1 MGKQDIDIARAVTL
15 KPIQAMA
22 EALGL
27 SAADLEPYGR
37 DKAKIRWDAIARASG
52 RPDGL
57 LVLVTA
63 MTPTPAGE
71 GKTTIT
77 IALADGLR
85 RLGKRAV
92 VALREPSLGPVF
104 GAKGVGTGGGHA
116 QVAPM
121 EDINLHFTGDL
132 HAVGTA
138 HNLLAAML
146 DNHLAHG
153 NALGLDPRRIL
164 WKRVIDMNDRAL
176 RNIVLGLGGPAHG
189 VPRES
194 GFDLTVASE
203 VMAILCLSRDVHDF
217 RAGVERVIV
226 GETAD
231 GAPVSAR
238 ALKAAGAMTVLVK
251 DALKPNLV
259 QTLEGTPAFV
269 HGGPFGNIAHGCN
282 SLIATRL
289 GMKLGDVLVTEC
301 GFATELGMEKF
312 LDIKCRASGLVPAVA
327 VIVATVRALKMHGGV
342 EVKDLGSSSVE
353 AVRLG
358 SDNLAKHVENV
369 RLFGLTPV
377 VALNHFTGDTDAEV
391 AAVLDACRA
400 LGVRAEV
407 SRGWAL
413 GGAGT
418 TDLARAVLDAA
429 ARADRSAFRYLYP
442 DDLPL
447 VKKIETIATALY
459 GADGV
464 VVAPGAAA
472 KLARW
477 EGLGYGR
484 LPVCMAK
491 TQNSLSDDPKKRGR
505 PRGFTVTVRD
515 VELSAGA
522 GFVVAYAGDILT
534 LPGLPKTPG
543 AESIDIDAD
552 GNVVGLF

>member
-1 MGKQDIDIARAVTL
+1 
-15 KPIQAMA
+15 MA
-22 EALGL
+22 
-27 SAADLEPYGR
+27 
-37 DKAKIRWDAIARASG
+37 
-52 RPDGL
+52 
-57 LVLVTA
+57 
-63 MTPTPAGE
+63 
-71 GKTTIT
+71 
-77 IALADGLR
+77 
-85 RLGKRAV
+85 
-92 VALREPSLGPVF
+92 
-104 GAKGVGTGGGHA
+104 
-116 QVAPM
+116 
-121 EDINLHFTGDL
+121 
-132 HAVGTA
+132 
-138 HNLLAAML
+138 
-146 DNHLAHG
+146 
-153 NALGLDPRRIL
+153 
-164 WKRVIDMNDRAL
+164 
-176 RNIVLGLGGPAHG
+176 
-189 VPRES
+189 
-194 GFDLTVASE
+194 
-203 VMAILCLSRDVHDF
+203 
-217 RAGVERVIV
+217 
-226 GETAD
+226 
-231 GAPVSAR
+231 
-238 ALKAAGAMTVLVK
+238 VLVK

-282 SLIATRL
+282 SLVATRL
-289 GMKLGDVLVTEC
+289 GLKLGEVLVTES

-342 EVKDLGSSSVE
+342 EVKDLALENVE

-391 AAVLDACRA
+391 AAVLEACRA

-429 ARADRSAFRYLYP
+429 ARADRSAFHYLYP

-552 GNVVGLF
+552 GNVAGLF